1 VTTLRSHSHITLN
14 GRRILSK
21 VDRPHTN
28 SSRVFYRAKLG
39 DKTAK
44 RQK

>member
-14 GRRILSK
+14 ERRILSK
-21 VDRPHTN
+21 VDGPPTN
-28 SSRVFYRAKLG
+28 PSRVFRCAKLG